1 MRRTE
6 LRERFGLKVD
16 RCLAVSRAMAR
27 TLEGA
32 GFDPAQMSVLRQAM
46 PEDTDT
52 WERLGRDRVPGRQG
66 ETLVV
71 GFVGSAYPHKGP
83 QLLVEAAQS
92 AGCPIE
98 VRIHGEIQ
106 PDFARRLA
114 AARHAA
120 ASCGCAAPTRTP
132 SCPASWPGSTP
143 R

>member
-16 RCLAVSRAMAR
+16 RCLAVSRAVAR

-92 AGCPIE
+92 A
-98 VRIHGEIQ
+98 RL
-106 PDFARRLA
+106 PDRGADPRRDPARLR
-114 AARHAA
+114 
-120 ASCGCAAPTRTP
+120 PP
-132 SCPASWPGSTP
+132 PAGRSTP
-143 R
+143 AAWCA